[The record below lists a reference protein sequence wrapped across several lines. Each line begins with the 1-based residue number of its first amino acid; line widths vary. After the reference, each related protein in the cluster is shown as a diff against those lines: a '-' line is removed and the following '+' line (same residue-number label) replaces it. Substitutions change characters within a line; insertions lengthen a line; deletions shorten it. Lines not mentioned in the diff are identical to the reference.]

1 MSRVELRLVDRT
13 FDAIIIGGGT
23 AGLSAAL
30 TLGRSCRRVLICD
43 DGRPRNRV
51 AKQMHGFLTRDGT
64 PPAQMLEIAR
74 ADLAKYPS
82 ISFVAA
88 HVAQA
93 GRDGGAFAVETQ
105 DGEAYRARTVLL
117 AMGVYDALPPIDG
130 LPELWGRSVF
140 VCPYCDGWELR
151 DRRVAVLGKGKR
163 AVELAQE
170 LHQWTD
176 DLVVCLEGADDLSE
190 KQRRW
195 LARSEAQVRHA
206 PLARVFD
213 AGGGIRLTF
222 DREEEARADA
232 LFLCAPLR
240 QRYPLVE
247 MLECT
252 IGEDGNIESDNRGR
266 TKSPGVYAAGDC
278 VTAVHQAV
286 LAAASGV
293 CAAMAINED
302 LLAADVERLS
312 L

>member
-1 MSRVELRLVDRT
+1 LVDRT
-13 FDAIIIGGGT
+13 FDAIIIGGGA

-30 TLGRSCRRVLICD
+30 TLGRSCRSVLVCD

-51 AKQMHGFLTRDGT
+51 AKEMHGFLTREGT
-64 PPAQMLEIAR
+64 PPSRMLEIAR
-74 ADLAKYPS
+74 ADLEQYETV
-82 ISFVAA
+82 SFVAA

-93 GRDGGAFAVETQ
+93 KRDGDTFAIATQ
-105 DGEAYRARTVLL
+105 AGEQYRAKTVLL
-117 AMGVYDALPPIDG
+117 AMGVYDALPPVNG
-130 LPELWGRSVF
+130 LSELWGRSVF

-151 DRRVAVLGKGKR
+151 DRCVAVLGKGKR

-170 LHQWTD
+170 LYQWTD
-176 DLVVCLEGADDLSE
+176 DLVVCLNGEDDLSD

-195 LARSEAQVRHA
+195 IERTRPLVRKQPLLQVSETDGA
-206 PLARVFD
+206 LSLNFE
-213 AGGGIRLTF
+213 G
-222 DREEEARADA
+222 EEEAHCDA

-247 MLECT
+247 MLEVT
-252 IGEDGNIESDNRGR
+252 IDAGGSIEADARGR
-266 TKSPGVYAAGDC
+266 TRSPGVYAAGDC
-278 VTAVHQAV
+278 VSSVHQAI

>member
-1 MSRVELRLVDRT
+1 MRRVEFRLVDRT

-30 TLGRSCRRVLICD
+30 TLGRSCRSVLICD

-51 AKQMHGFLTRDGT
+51 AKEMHGFLTRDGT
-64 PPAQMLEIAR
+64 PPSRMLEIAR
-74 ADLAKYPS
+74 ADLEKYKS
-82 ISFVAA
+82 VSFVAA

-93 GRDGGAFAVETQ
+93 KRDGDTFLLETQ
-105 DGEAYRARTVLL
+105 SGEQYRSRTVLL
-117 AMGVYDALPPIDG
+117 ATGVYDALPPIKG
-130 LPELWGRSVF
+130 IPELWGRSVF

-151 DRRVAVLGKGKR
+151 GRRVAVLGEGKR

-176 DLVVCLEGADDLSE
+176 DLVVCLNGENDLTE
-190 KQRRW
+190 KHRRW
-195 LARSEAQVRHA
+195 LERTKADARRQPLTQVAEDGDAVR
-206 PLARVFD
+206 LIFD
-213 AGGGIRLTF
+213 G
-222 DREEEARADA
+222 EEETQCDA

-252 IGEDGNIESDNRGR
+252 IDPDGNIAADARGR
-266 TKSPGVYAAGDC
+266 TRSRGVYAAGDC
-278 VTAVHQAV
+278 VTSVHQAV

-293 CAAMAINED
+293 CAAMAVNED

-312 L
+312 S